1 MWQNIQVD
9 MVPKGHWS
17 RQNISSFWKQ
27 FKSLSRLPTD
37 AETSSYNDSAE
48 KNELVVDNVTDSE
61 TERTAAKMSDLV
73 GLLSSL
79 PTEELFVFNAND
91 FPLNFNI
98 IAEEQAADSQ
108 VQQEWKLMSSKSN
121 LRKPLGRATFPGA
134 VEPTSVC
141 HRVSQAK
148 RTSKARPLLGRHMYQ
163 ISLSRL
169 FHFSLLVRRV
179 IICTKG
185 TYVFVCKNSDASD

>member
-27 FKSLSRLPTD
+27 FKSLSRLPTN
-37 AETSSYNDSAE
+37 AKTSSYNSSAE
-48 KNELVVDNVTDSE
+48 KKELIVDNVADSE
-61 TERTAAKMSDLV
+61 TERSAAKMSDLV

-79 PTEELFVFNAND
+79 PTNKELFVFNTSD

-108 VQQEWKLMSSKSN
+108 FQQELTLTSREYKENIRNSVPLYVHSKHGSIYIPAS
-121 LRKPLGRATFPGA
+121 LR
-134 VEPTSVC
+134 
-141 HRVSQAK
+141 
-148 RTSKARPLLGRHMYQ
+148 
-163 ISLSRL
+163 
-169 FHFSLLVRRV
+169 FSIMDWYRD
-179 IICTKG
+179 TP
-185 TYVFVCKNSDASD
+185 NDH